1 MMRAIGPMVVGGGMG
16 ILPGG
21 GGGGGGGSEMK
32 VEPSGVE
39 AV

>member
-21 GGGGGGGSEMK
+21 GGGGGESEMK